1 MRNQNHFF
9 DKALLY
15 YGSYEGFGAIFSLFV
30 LVFILIPIKLVRL
43 LVRATRN

>member
-15 YGSYEGFGAIFSLFV
+15 YGSYKGFGAIFSLFV
-30 LVFILIPIKLVRL
+30 LVFILIPIKLIRL

>member
-15 YGSYEGFGAIFSLFV
+15 YGSYKGVGLYSACSASSSSPFLYG
-30 LVFILIPIKLVRL
+30 
-43 LVRATRN
+43 